1 MQESPNGLKS
11 GIFRTAYRGSRLDAP
26 CPVSFAFRS
35 RERRLY
41 DRLHFLPMHSSK
53 VNIPSPFL
61 SLALN
66 CFSALARSSGVAPN
80 GMYSSKLKS
89 ESPLASSRWN
99 RTRGD

>member
-1 MQESPNGLKS
+1 MPGV
-11 GIFRTAYRGSRLDAP
+11 FRLSLAQ
-26 CPVSFAFRS
+26 
-35 RERRLY
+35 RRLY

-66 CFSALARSSGVAPN
+66 CFSALARSSGVAPK